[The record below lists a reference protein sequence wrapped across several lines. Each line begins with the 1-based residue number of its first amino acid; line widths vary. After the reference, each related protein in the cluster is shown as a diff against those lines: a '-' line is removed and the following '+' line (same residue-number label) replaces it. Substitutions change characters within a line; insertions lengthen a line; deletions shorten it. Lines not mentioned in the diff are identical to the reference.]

1 MSWISFLGRSWQLL
15 ATLSSCSPSKPVLG
29 LSEPEINAHF
39 DDRFGKDR
47 RLFTKLH
54 FPLFKDIL
62 GVGQC
67 SSWWIKPSMWFGHL
81 YNWSPPYLFLPFY
94 WAVALFWRFI
104 ILAVWS
110 ASLVPSDMF
119 EHFFKEKTLFFITL
133 YRKTGYGLGVQ
144 SGIRIWISF
153 PSTYSRPWISHT
165 MLKLKLALRKLFMS
179 WILEMGYM
187 WT

>member
-1 MSWISFLGRSWQLL
+1 MSWINFLGRSWQLL

-29 LSEPEINAHF
+29 LSQPEINAHF

-119 EHFFKEKTLFFITL
+119 EHFF
-133 YRKTGYGLGVQ
+133 RKYFVFYYFTQKDRLWVGCSVWNFESEFRSRQLILGLE
-144 SGIRIWISF
+144 
-153 PSTYSRPWISHT
+153 YHT
-165 MLKLKLALRKLFMS
+165 RC
-179 WILEMGYM
+179 
-187 WT
+187 